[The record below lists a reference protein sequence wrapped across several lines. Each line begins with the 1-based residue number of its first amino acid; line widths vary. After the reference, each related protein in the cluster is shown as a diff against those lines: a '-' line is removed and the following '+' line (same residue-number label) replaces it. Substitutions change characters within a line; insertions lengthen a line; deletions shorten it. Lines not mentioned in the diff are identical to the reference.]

1 MKVIPFGDRI
11 LVRRK
16 TVGEKLGSG
25 VLYAPEQTADRPT
38 DLAEVVY
45 IPDHTFGDSE
55 ILQNSVEI
63 IKALVEKSKAGDSEA
78 LIALLRLNEYIKIKG
93 IAVGDTIMLS
103 RYVGITFMSKESN
116 QEMTLVNSSDI
127 IGIVKP

>member
-16 TVGEKLGSG
+16 VIGEKIGNGL
-25 VLYAPEQTADRPT
+25 LYAPEQTADRPT
-38 DLAEVVY
+38 DLAEVIY

-63 IKALVEKSKAGDSEA
+63 IKALVEKTKTGDSEA

-93 IAVGDTIMLS
+93 IAVGDVVFIS
-103 RYVGITFMSKESN
+103 RYVGTDFLAKDSN
-116 QEMTLVNSSDI
+116 QMLTVLNANDV
-127 IGIVKP
+127 IGVVR